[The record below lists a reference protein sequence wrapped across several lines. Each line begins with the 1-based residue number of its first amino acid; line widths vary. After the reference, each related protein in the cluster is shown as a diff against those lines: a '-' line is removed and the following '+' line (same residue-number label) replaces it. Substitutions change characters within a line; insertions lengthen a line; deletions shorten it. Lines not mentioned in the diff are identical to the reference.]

1 MSKLKS
7 FLVGL
12 LGLILLG
19 LGYLWDNLEI
29 YSVPQIKFHIESHLA
44 YHRKTLDKSVR
55 CFYAEQSVKP
65 IEQQDFRLLVWNMHK
80 GQDQGWQQ
88 QLASLSQGQDFLLLQ
103 EVSSQQKLVE
113 QVSSQNFSKF
123 STALY
128 TSSFAY
134 LGNQS
139 GVALM
144 SRFAPQYYCAG
155 SSVEPWIRIPKVGNA
170 MAFPLSNGQSLLTI
184 NLHLVNFELH
194 PSHYQQQLEAMFKL
208 IEQHQGPII
217 LAGDFNAWNKG
228 RIKLIKK
235 LTALYGLTGVS
246 FQPDD
251 RLRFLD
257 NPLDWVFVRGF
268 SVKSARTVQTT
279 SSDHNPL
286 LVELI
291 LATPQR

>member
-7 FLVGL
+7 FFIAL
-12 LGLILLG
+12 LGLILLSV
-19 LGYLWDNLEI
+19 GYLWYSLEI
-29 YSVPQIKFHIESHLA
+29 YPEPQMQFRTESSLH
-44 YHRKTLDKSVR
+44 YERKALTNTVA
-55 CFYAEQSVKP
+55 CFYAQQSVKP

-88 QLASLSQGQDFLLLQ
+88 QLANLSQGQDFLLLQ

-113 QVSSQNFSKF
+113 QHSSQNFSKF

-144 SRFAPQYYCAG
+144 SRLAPQYYCAG
-155 SSVEPWIRIPKVGNA
+155 SSIEPWIRIPKVGNA

-184 NLHLVNFELH
+184 NLHLVNFELN

-217 LAGDFNAWNKG
+217 LAGDFNAWNEG
-228 RIKLIKK
+228 RINLIKK
-235 LTALYGLTGVS
+235 LTALYGLATVS

-286 LVELI
+286 LVELT

>member
-1 MSKLKS
+1 MSKLNS
-7 FLVGL
+7 FFIAL

-19 LGYLWDNLEI
+19 VGYLWYSLEI
-29 YSVPQIKFHIESHLA
+29 YPEPKIQFRTENALHYE
-44 YHRKTLDKSVR
+44 RKALDNTVA
-55 CFYAEQSVKP
+55 CFYAEQPVKP

-88 QLASLSQGQDFLLLQ
+88 QLVNLSQGQDFLLLQ

-113 QVSSQNFSKF
+113 KVSSQNFSKF

-155 SSVEPWIRIPKVGNA
+155 SSIEPWIRIPKVGNA

-184 NLHLVNFELH
+184 NLHLVNFELN

-228 RIKLIKK
+228 RINLIKK
-235 LTALYGLTGVS
+235 LTALYGLTTVS

-286 LVELI
+286 LVELT